1 MTTAVTD
8 QLLRDLVVGSHAEG
22 TTCLAVAAA
31 IEYEHR
37 VLPVAGTGE
46 RKDPSRPSH
55 CRHDFGLGERRAR
68 GRGHLPRRRAPGV
81 SAKTTPEQ
89 RHSNTR
95 LPLDSTRPR
104 AFHTG
109 ASTGSGNS
117 CWEGY
122 QPPRKRCNHR
132 ISGVVTLSDV
142 TRSVQFMVKT
152 SDA

>member
-109 ASTGSGNS
+109 CFDGKWQLMLGGLPAPQETV
-117 CWEGY
+117 
-122 QPPRKRCNHR
+122 QPQNQRCGHA
-132 ISGVVTLSDV
+132 
-142 TRSVQFMVKT
+142 Q
-152 SDA
+152 